1 MKLLLMADR
10 RESLSVM
17 EENGRLTG
25 IFICPDIYAG
35 YLSRKIV
42 QEIQPVDRSCGGA
55 WKGLLLSPG
64 AIRWYP
70 IRLSRLFWTV

>member
-55 WKGLLLSPG
+55 
-64 AIRWYP
+64 
-70 IRLSRLFWTV
+70 

>member
-1 MKLLLMADR
+1 LIPPVRYSPVEVTENR

-25 IFICPDIYAG
+25 IFIGPDIFAT

-42 QEIQPVDRSCGGA
+42 QEIEPVEKSPKGTRKGRS
-55 WKGLLLSPG
+55 
-64 AIRWYP
+64 R
-70 IRLSRLFWTV
+70 